1 MRNEKGIIKQYGF
14 NRNLQEKAKKYQGV
28 KLLTSLCQYA
38 FLFIAGFLTLAF
50 GFSAGLERFALN
62 LTSDPWLVVASY
74 FIIGFLCFWLVSLP
88 FDYYKEYVV
97 EHKFDLST
105 QTFRSWMGD
114 QVKTLVLGIIL
125 LLIIV
130 ETIYYFIR
138 TFSIYWWVPAWIS
151 LSLGMSFITFIAPVV
166 IMPLFFKY
174 PPLKDKLLIDKL
186 TNLAKKGGIKVVGV
200 YEMKAAVKT
209 KKAVGGL
216 TGIGK
221 TRRIILSDT
230 LLSNYS
236 SDEIEGVIGHE
247 LGHHIRHVF
256 GKGLVLTSI
265 VTLAGLFFVDQV
277 LNRSYT
283 YFGLSGI
290 DSIASLPLFALIFG
304 VFSMIVTPFKNT
316 FMRMEERQADQY
328 ALEITNKPD
337 AFVSMMIKIHDQNLG
352 DADPHPIVEFLF
364 HDHPAG
370 KKRVEHA
377 ITYKKSME

>member
-1 MRNEKGIIKQYGF
+1 
-14 NRNLQEKAKKYQGV
+14 
-28 KLLTSLCQYA
+28 
-38 FLFIAGFLTLAF
+38 
-50 GFSAGLERFALN
+50 
-62 LTSDPWLVVASY
+62 
-74 FIIGFLCFWLVSLP
+74 
-88 FDYYKEYVV
+88 
-97 EHKFDLST
+97 
-105 QTFRSWMGD
+105 MGM
-114 QVKTLVLGIIL
+114 T
-125 LLIIV
+125 
-130 ETIYYFIR
+130 
-138 TFSIYWWVPAWIS
+138 
-151 LSLGMSFITFIAPVV
+151 FITFIAPVV

-186 TNLAKKGGIKVVGV
+186 TDLAKKGGIKVVGV

-209 KKAVGGL
+209 TKAAGGL

-247 LGHHIRHVF
+247 LGHHVRHVF
-256 GKGLVLTSI
+256 GKQLVLTSI
-265 VTLAGLFFVDQV
+265 VTLAGLFFMDQV
-277 LNRSYT
+277 SKRTYT

-290 DSIASLPLFALIFG
+290 SSVASLPLFALTLGIF
-304 VFSMIVTPFKNT
+304 FAIVTPFQNT

-337 AFVSMMIKIHDQNLG
+337 AFVSMMVKIHDQNLG

-377 ITYKKSME
+377 ITYTKFVE